1 VETSRQWN
9 GAIPAGTGPVVA
21 DSCAGFGR
29 YLSYRGGGANMI
41 QTGPALAL
49 IATTLVC
56 IVLLYFATIKYVS
69 EVLVD
74 DEHEDHGDGDHA
86 A

>member
-1 VETSRQWN
+1 
-9 GAIPAGTGPVVA
+9 
-21 DSCAGFGR
+21 
-29 YLSYRGGGANMI
+29 MI

-49 IATTLVC
+49 IATTLIC

-69 EVLVD
+69 DVLLD
-74 DEHEDHGDGDHA
+74 DEHDDNGDGDHA

>member
-1 VETSRQWN
+1 
-9 GAIPAGTGPVVA
+9 
-21 DSCAGFGR
+21 
-29 YLSYRGGGANMI
+29 MI

-74 DEHEDHGDGDHA
+74 DDHA

>member
-1 VETSRQWN
+1 MV
-9 GAIPAGTGPVVA
+9 
-21 DSCAGFGR
+21 
-29 YLSYRGGGANMI
+29 

-49 IATTLVC
+49 IALTLLS

-69 EVLVD
+69 DVLVED
-74 DEHEDHGDGDHA
+74 DHEGNTNSGGPA

>member
-1 VETSRQWN
+1 
-9 GAIPAGTGPVVA
+9 
-21 DSCAGFGR
+21 
-29 YLSYRGGGANMI
+29 MI

-74 DEHEDHGDGDHA
+74 DEHDDHGDGDHA

>member
-1 VETSRQWN
+1 
-9 GAIPAGTGPVVA
+9 
-21 DSCAGFGR
+21 
-29 YLSYRGGGANMI
+29 MI

-49 IATTLVC
+49 IATTLIC

-69 EVLVD
+69 DVLLE
-74 DEHEDHGDGDHA
+74 DEHGDGDHA

>member
-1 VETSRQWN
+1 
-9 GAIPAGTGPVVA
+9 
-21 DSCAGFGR
+21 
-29 YLSYRGGGANMI
+29 MI

-49 IATTLVC
+49 IATTLAS

-69 EVLVD
+69 EVLLD
-74 DEHEDHGDGDHA
+74 DHGDDDHGDHA

>member
-1 VETSRQWN
+1 
-9 GAIPAGTGPVVA
+9 
-21 DSCAGFGR
+21 
-29 YLSYRGGGANMI
+29 MI

-49 IATTLVC
+49 IATTLIC

-69 EVLVD
+69 EVLLE
-74 DEHEDHGDGDHA
+74 DEHDEETGGGPA